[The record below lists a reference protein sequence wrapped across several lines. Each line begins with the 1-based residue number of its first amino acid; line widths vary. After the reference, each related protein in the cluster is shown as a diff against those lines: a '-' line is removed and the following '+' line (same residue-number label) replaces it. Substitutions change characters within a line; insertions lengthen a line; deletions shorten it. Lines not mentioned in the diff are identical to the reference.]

1 LLNAQRVRRQLL
13 ALNAKGF
20 ALAASVVFV
29 FVVLQV
35 EPTPEQWRALPFIT
49 AFVGVVLVLAD
60 GYILDRHYRP
70 IHRALAEIEA
80 GRAPSPTVLSR
91 AIVRALNLPLYS
103 FLRVSLFEGPAGSLV
118 VVTVLVLRNFY
129 SNGGYTLWQIFM
141 PATLILAFASPAH
154 AVFLFFAMSRFAT
167 PLVESLSARGDIL
180 PEDRH
185 ELLSTTIR
193 DKLLYVAIFI
203 TIVPLLFFAA
213 SILIQVHFLVAELG
227 AAASFQRV
235 QGLWISVFTTL
246 LVCIGGAL
254 IMSLLVA
261 KEISRSAAKLSQAMK
276 EVEKG
281 RLDAQLPITTTD
293 EYADLFRGFNLMVG
307 GLREEVQIL
316 EASQALMGE
325 IHLDR
330 LLERMISATTHLLDA
345 ERGTVFV
352 YDRKTNE
359 LFSRFAEGLAA
370 CDFPPP
376 PGVHEDP
383 GQPVMREIRIAA
395 NEGIAG
401 AVFTSGNAEKISDPY
416 ADPRFNPNVDRQT
429 GFRTRSMLTM
439 PICNK
444 QGERIGV
451 TQVLNKKGGQFTA
464 KDEARLRAFT
474 AQIAIALENA
484 RLFEDVLSM
493 KNYNESILRS
503 TSNGM
508 MTLDEKGVVA
518 TANEATLDILR
529 TERDAVI
536 SHPASAVFGNEN
548 AWVLAAI
555 DEVQKTGQ
563 TQISVDADLKLDGGQ
578 TASVNLSAVP
588 LIDFNRQSIGSMLI
602 LEDITS
608 EKRVKST
615 MSRYMSKEVADQLIQ
630 SGESILVGKDQRV
643 SILFSDIRRFTR
655 FSEALGAK
663 ETVSMLNEYF
673 AEMVDVIFRY
683 GGMLDKYIGD
693 AIMAL
698 FGAPISR
705 PTDADSAVE
714 AANQMI
720 VTLRE
725 LNRRRAADGKTPI
738 EIGVGVS
745 TGNVIVG
752 SIGSP
757 KRMEYTAIGDSVNLA
772 SRLEG
777 ATKFYGA
784 KVLLSEF
791 TVLEMKK
798 PALLREIDLMQVQGK
813 EEPVAVYE
821 ALDHHDEAS
830 FPNRDEVLDAYR
842 RGLER
847 FKASDWVGAARLFEA
862 ALIGYELDK
871 PSKTYLERCRRF
883 IAEPPP
889 ADWNRVW
896 VLTEK

>member
-1 LLNAQRVRRQLL
+1 
-13 ALNAKGF
+13 
-20 ALAASVVFV
+20 
-29 FVVLQV
+29 
-35 EPTPEQWRALPFIT
+35 
-49 AFVGVVLVLAD
+49 
-60 GYILDRHYRP
+60 
-70 IHRALAEIEA
+70 
-80 GRAPSPTVLSR
+80 
-91 AIVRALNLPLYS
+91 
-103 FLRVSLFEGPAGSLV
+103 
-118 VVTVLVLRNFY
+118 
-129 SNGGYTLWQIFM
+129 
-141 PATLILAFASPAH
+141 
-154 AVFLFFAMSRFAT
+154 
-167 PLVESLSARGDIL
+167 
-180 PEDRH
+180 
-185 ELLSTTIR
+185 
-193 DKLLYVAIFI
+193 
-203 TIVPLLFFAA
+203 
-213 SILIQVHFLVAELG
+213 
-227 AAASFQRV
+227 
-235 QGLWISVFTTL
+235 
-246 LVCIGGAL
+246 
-254 IMSLLVA
+254 
-261 KEISRSAAKLSQAMK
+261 
-276 EVEKG
+276 
-281 RLDAQLPITTTD
+281 
-293 EYADLFRGFNLMVG
+293 
-307 GLREEVQIL
+307 
-316 EASQALMGE
+316 
-325 IHLDR
+325 
-330 LLERMISATTHLLDA
+330 
-345 ERGTVFV
+345 
-352 YDRKTNE
+352 
-359 LFSRFAEGLAA
+359 
-370 CDFPPP
+370 
-376 PGVHEDP
+376 
-383 GQPVMREIRIAA
+383 
-395 NEGIAG
+395 
-401 AVFTSGNAEKISDPY
+401 
-416 ADPRFNPNVDRQT
+416 
-429 GFRTRSMLTM
+429 
-439 PICNK
+439 
-444 QGERIGV
+444 
-451 TQVLNKKGGQFTA
+451 
-464 KDEARLRAFT
+464 
-474 AQIAIALENA
+474 
-484 RLFEDVLSM
+484 
-493 KNYNESILRS
+493 
-503 TSNGM
+503 
-508 MTLDEKGVVA
+508 
-518 TANEATLDILR
+518 
-529 TERDAVI
+529 
-536 SHPASAVFGNEN
+536 
-548 AWVLAAI
+548 
-555 DEVQKTGQ
+555 
-563 TQISVDADLKLDGGQ
+563 
-578 TASVNLSAVP
+578 
-588 LIDFNRQSIGSMLI
+588 
-602 LEDITS
+602 
-608 EKRVKST
+608 VKST

-720 VTLRE
+720 VTLRQ

-862 ALIGYELDK
+862 ALTGYELDK

-883 IAEPPP
+883 IAAPPP

>member
-1 LLNAQRVRRQLL
+1 
-13 ALNAKGF
+13 
-20 ALAASVVFV
+20 
-29 FVVLQV
+29 
-35 EPTPEQWRALPFIT
+35 
-49 AFVGVVLVLAD
+49 
-60 GYILDRHYRP
+60 
-70 IHRALAEIEA
+70 
-80 GRAPSPTVLSR
+80 
-91 AIVRALNLPLYS
+91 
-103 FLRVSLFEGPAGSLV
+103 
-118 VVTVLVLRNFY
+118 
-129 SNGGYTLWQIFM
+129 
-141 PATLILAFASPAH
+141 
-154 AVFLFFAMSRFAT
+154 
-167 PLVESLSARGDIL
+167 
-180 PEDRH
+180 
-185 ELLSTTIR
+185 
-193 DKLLYVAIFI
+193 
-203 TIVPLLFFAA
+203 
-213 SILIQVHFLVAELG
+213 
-227 AAASFQRV
+227 
-235 QGLWISVFTTL
+235 
-246 LVCIGGAL
+246 
-254 IMSLLVA
+254 
-261 KEISRSAAKLSQAMK
+261 
-276 EVEKG
+276 
-281 RLDAQLPITTTD
+281 
-293 EYADLFRGFNLMVG
+293 
-307 GLREEVQIL
+307 
-316 EASQALMGE
+316 
-325 IHLDR
+325 
-330 LLERMISATTHLLDA
+330 
-345 ERGTVFV
+345 
-352 YDRKTNE
+352 
-359 LFSRFAEGLAA
+359 
-370 CDFPPP
+370 
-376 PGVHEDP
+376 
-383 GQPVMREIRIAA
+383 
-395 NEGIAG
+395 
-401 AVFTSGNAEKISDPY
+401 
-416 ADPRFNPNVDRQT
+416 
-429 GFRTRSMLTM
+429 MLTM

-518 TANEATLDILR
+518 TANEATLDLLR

-720 VTLRE
+720 VTLRQ

-772 SRLEG
+772 SRLES

-862 ALIGYELDK
+862 ALTGYELDK

-883 IAEPPP
+883 IAAPPP